1 MGDPADSIDA
11 ARLFEQH
18 GPALYRFAR
27 VLLHNAEDAEDVVQS
42 VFVRLI
48 QHLGANRDRSN
59 LRAWLFTV
67 AANLARDR
75 MRLRRRWA
83 PWESAPEQIAPSGL
97 AVADPHEQFL
107 AAARKLAPRD
117 RLLLALRAQG
127 LSYREIAEAANI
139 RPTSVGQLLARALE
153 RWRRAREAI
162 TIS

>member
-1 MGDPADSIDA
+1 MCDDSIDA
-11 ARLFEQH
+11 ARLFEEH

-27 VLLHNAEDAEDVVQS
+27 VLLRNSEDAEDVVQS

-48 QHLGANRDRSN
+48 QHLAANRDRSN

-83 PWESAPEQIAPSGL
+83 PWESAAEPIAPSAL
-97 AVADPHEQFL
+97 AVTDPHEQFL
-107 AAARKLAPRD
+107 AAARTLASRD

-139 RPTSVGQLLARALE
+139 RPTSVGQSLARALE